1 VDDLIAEKRDEA
13 SSSQAL
19 SEENQAKL
27 KEIFSLLQR
36 DVQDQ
41 VKDADLLREALEL
54 IDQDLPANI
63 KTSLEPVSKL
73 DDYFVAVKQALKN
86 LSSQP
91 ALEQKKAANKQSVKD
106 LHIQMQN
113 HKELLTNLQPALK
126 LKKARK
132 GELEAEL
139 RTLPAEIEADEKKMA
154 ELPESMEKIRK
165 EATVAMIA
173 GKQLKTKLSALS
185 KTQEADQRLLE
196 NINKMISDA
205 SNVISKHL
213 GV

>member
-41 VKDADLLREALEL
+41 IKDADLLREALEL
-54 IDQDLPANI
+54 IDQDLLADI
-63 KTSLEPVSKL
+63 KASLEPVSKL
-73 DDYFVAVKQALKN
+73 DDHFLAAKRALKN

-91 ALEQKKAANKQSVKD
+91 ALEQEQAANKQSMKD

-113 HKELLTNLQPALK
+113 HKELLTKLQPELK

-132 GELEAEL
+132 AELEAEL
-139 RTLPAEIEADEKKMA
+139 RTLTAEIEADEKKMA
-154 ELPESMEKIRK
+154 KLPESMEKIRK
-165 EATVAMIA
+165 EATTAMTA
-173 GKQLKTKLSALS
+173 GKQLKTKLSTLF
-185 KTQEADQRLLE
+185 KTQEADQRLLK

-205 SNVISKHL
+205 SNVISKYL
-213 GV
+213 GI